1 MLSLHTH
8 SLASYSKNLL
18 SNAKIPFGYQR
29 IGVEIMEKR
38 DISNCLGKLM
48 LCASKWANI
57 YRF

>member
-8 SLASYSKNLL
+8 SLASYSKNLS

-38 DISNCLGKLM
+38 DAGKLM
-48 LCASKWANI
+48 LAQVSCASKWANI
-57 YRF
+57 SRF